1 MAIDLN
7 NADTAASHT
16 AGSDTATP
24 HAVISILEPLGVP
37 DAALQAELGTLP
49 EHVTVRS
56 YDARPRDDDELIE
69 RAKDAKV
76 LIVTNL
82 PLRRAVLEH
91 CPKLRTIA
99 VAFVGFDHIDLDYC
113 REHGITVSNCL
124 GYSNEAV
131 AELVMLLTLALL
143 RDVKAND
150 VAARSAQTSEGLRR
164 NEIAGKTFGIIGTGN
179 IGRRV
184 AELAQ
189 AFGARIVAWNRTP
202 RDIEGV
208 EFLPLD
214 DVMRQADI
222 ITVHVSSTPQT
233 AHLVSRQLIGQM
245 KPNAALINTARG
257 PVVDNAA
264 LAEALNAGQIAGAG
278 IDVFDEEPPLPA
290 DEPLLHAPHTIL
302 TPHIG
307 YATDEALG
315 KRLHELFANI
325 RAYLHDGTPTNLVV

>member
-7 NADTAASHT
+7 DADTAAS
-16 AGSDTATP
+16 DTATSNTG
-24 HAVISILEPLGVP
+24 ISILEPLGVP
-37 DAALQAELGTLP
+37 DAALQAERDTLP
-49 EHVTVRS
+49 KDVTVRS

-69 RAKDAKV
+69 RAKGAEV
-76 LIVTNL
+76 LVVTNL
-82 PLRRAVLEH
+82 PLRRAVLEQ
-91 CPKLRTIA
+91 CTKLRTIA
-99 VAFVGFDHIDLDYC
+99 VAFVGVDHIDLDYC
-113 REHGITVSNCL
+113 REHGITVSNCP

-150 VAARSAQTSEGLRR
+150 IAARSARSSEGMRR

-189 AFGARIVAWNRTP
+189 AFGARTVAWNRTP
-202 RDIEGV
+202 RKIEGV

-233 AHLVSRQLIGQM
+233 AHLVSGHLIGLM
-245 KPNAALINTARG
+245 KPNAVLINTARG
-257 PVVDNAA
+257 QIVDNAA
-264 LAEALNAGQIAGAG
+264 LAEALNDGRIAGAG

-290 DEPLLHAPHTIL
+290 DDPLLHSPHTML

-315 KRLHELFANI
+315 KRLHEAFGNI
-325 RAYLHDGTPTNLVV
+325 RAYLHDGTPTNLVA